1 MPFQT
6 IHHINDIQEKVAHKK
21 EIRFSKQA
29 NGTTIVSYNIS
40 DSSTFDTPEALECR
54 GLTFSKEG
62 TVVSRP
68 LHKFFNLGEKDDLR
82 QDTLI
87 KRQDIVAVFDKLDGS
102 MICTANV
109 DGELS
114 FKSKKSFD
122 SYVAKLA
129 NSFLQL
135 ETSKNYISFCAQCMH
150 QNWTAIFEF
159 QHPAARIVVAVTE
172 PTLTLLH
179 VRNNLT
185 GEYILLDAN
194 SVIHQWIKNWNIPL
208 IKNHKESF
216 IDTQA
221 VLDSLLDMKNAEGYV
236 IQFADGNMVKIKC
249 PWYTRLHRCV
259 TFLRERDIARI
270 SLHNE
275 LDDIKEALIES
286 GIDLAP
292 VLAVETRVKQRI
304 IDIMDSVDSTV
315 ASGSELSTKDFAIQ
329 NKNDPYFGLLMAK
342 KNGKDPDYVTFF
354 EKVYLKNEFSLAL
367 LADTTTT

>member
-1 MPFQT
+1 MPFQ
-6 IHHINDIQEKVAHKK
+6 IIQHINDIQEKVAHKK
-21 EIRFSKQA
+21 EIRFSKRA

-40 DSSTFDTPEALECR
+40 DYSTFDTPEALECR
-54 GLTFSKEG
+54 GLTFSKDG
-62 TVVSRP
+62 TVASRP

-82 QDTLI
+82 PDTLI

-114 FKSKKSFD
+114 FKSQKSFD
-122 SYVAKLA
+122 SDVAKLV
-129 NSFLQL
+129 NTFLHL
-135 ETSKNYISFCAQCMH
+135 PENKDYLAFCAQCMR

-159 QHPAARIVVAVTE
+159 QHPDARIVVAVPE

-179 VRNNLT
+179 VRDNLT
-185 GEYILLDAN
+185 GEYILLNSN

-208 IKNHKESF
+208 VKNHKESF

-221 VLDSLLDMKNAEGYV
+221 VLDSLLDMQNAEGYV
-236 IQFADGNMVKIKC
+236 IQFADGDMVKIKC
-249 PWYTRLHRCV
+249 PWYIRLHHRV
-259 TFLRERDIARI
+259 TFLRERDIARMA
-270 SLHNE
+270 LHNE
-275 LDDIKEALIES
+275 LDDIKEALLES

-292 VLAVETRVKQRI
+292 VLSVETRVKQRI
-304 IDIMDSVDSTV
+304 IDIMDSVDSTI

-342 KNGKDPDYVTFF
+342 KNGRDVDYATFF
-354 EKVYLKNEFSLAL
+354 EKVYLKNEFSSVI